1 MFLNRL
7 KGRVR
12 EYIKVNISHHYVAG
26 PVVAGV
32 IERNDK
38 QKSEI
43 NYEDKVTCLID
54 VQDLKDVMNIQEKYF
69 HINIKLDNDIICMIM
84 FLNRLKG
91 RVREISPII
100 MSLDR

>member
-43 NYEDKVTCLID
+43 NYEDKETCLID
-54 VQDLKDVMNIQEKYF
+54 VQDLKDVMNIHERYKLYLLNNATF
-69 HINIKLDNDIICMIM
+69 HQAINDSFYKLIK
-84 FLNRLKG
+84 
-91 RVREISPII
+91 
-100 MSLDR
+100 